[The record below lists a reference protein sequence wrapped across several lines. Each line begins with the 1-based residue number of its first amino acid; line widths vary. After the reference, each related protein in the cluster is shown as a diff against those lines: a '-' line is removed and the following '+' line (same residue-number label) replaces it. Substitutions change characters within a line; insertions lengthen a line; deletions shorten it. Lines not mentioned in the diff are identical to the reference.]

1 MKLGN
6 GMLWAAFAVVA
17 GAWGAPCASDFERA
31 SPESQGVSSA
41 AIQRWIEAC
50 ENDAATNRF
59 GNGYVHGFVILRHGR
74 LIAEGTWA
82 PQDTLKRPHMLY
94 SHSKSF
100 TSTAVG
106 FLVDDGRLD
115 LDRRVVSLFPDAAP
129 TEPSE
134 NLRQVRVRDLLTMN
148 LGADRTDAERD
159 ETIRKV
165 QVIFVMYAAELTR
178 FSRRTRSRLDQWAP
192 FRSFGVSPE
201 SIRATDGDTLA
212 SWAGSSVP
220 THAYDHDDRYAAV
233 NVLNRATVEIRI
245 FRGTLKRD
253 TLIAAIQI
261 VSNIFEYAMTH
272 TWDELRTSTWA
283 DVAAYKPYKEL
294 VNYMIARGL
303 LAAED
308 VPETLPA
315 GNRPSDFYG
324 VDGIARQAHA

>member
-1 MKLGN
+1 MIHNYSYKPEPEIGYKNDRESRERLTFGVE
-6 GMLWAAFAVVA
+6 LECEPRRD
-17 GAWGAPCASDFERA
+17 GAPKMDADELSDRIDEIAGDRVYCKSDCSLSRGLEIVTHPGTLA
-31 SPESQGVSSA
+31 HHMYVMHWRQ
-41 AIQRWIEAC
+41 IQRTC
-50 ENDAATNRF
+50 EKAGFRSHDTDNS
-59 GNGYVHGFVILRHGR
+59 GLHVHVGR
-74 LIAEGTWA
+74 A
-82 PQDTLKRPHMLY
+82 Q
-94 SHSKSF
+94 
-100 TSTAVG
+100 
-106 FLVDDGRLD
+106 
-115 LDRRVVSLFPDAAP
+115 
-129 TEPSE
+129 
-134 NLRQVRVRDLLTMN
+134 
-148 LGADRTDAERD
+148 LGSTDAERD

-220 THAYDHDDRYAAV
+220 THAYDHDDRYTAV

-253 TLIAAIQI
+253 TLIAAIQL

-294 VNYMIARGL
+294 VNYTIACGL

>member
-1 MKLGN
+1 MINRYSYKPEPRFGYKNDRESRERLTFGVE
-6 GMLWAAFAVVA
+6 LECEPRRD
-17 GAWGAPCASDFERA
+17 GAPKMDADELSDRIDEIAGDRVYCKSDCSLSRGLEIVTHPGTLA
-31 SPESQGVSSA
+31 HHMYVMHWRQ
-41 AIQRWIEAC
+41 IQRTC
-50 ENDAATNRF
+50 EKAGFRSHDTDNS
-59 GNGYVHGFVILRHGR
+59 GLHVHVGR
-74 LIAEGTWA
+74 A
-82 PQDTLKRPHMLY
+82 Q
-94 SHSKSF
+94 
-100 TSTAVG
+100 
-106 FLVDDGRLD
+106 
-115 LDRRVVSLFPDAAP
+115 
-129 TEPSE
+129 
-134 NLRQVRVRDLLTMN
+134 
-148 LGADRTDAERD
+148 LGSTDAERD

-165 QVIFVMYAAELTR
+165 QVLFIMYAAELTR

-253 TLIAAIQI
+253 TLIAAIQL
-261 VSNIFEYAMTH
+261 VSNVFEYAMTH
-272 TWDELRTSTWA
+272 DWADIPASTWA

-294 VNYMIARGL
+294 VNYMIARNL

-315 GNRPSDFYG
+315 SNRPSDFYG
-324 VDGIARQAHA
+324 VDGIARPAHA

>member
-1 MKLGN
+1 MYV
-6 GMLWAAFAVVA
+6 MHW
-17 GAWGAPCASDFERA
+17 R
-31 SPESQGVSSA
+31 Q
-41 AIQRWIEAC
+41 IQRTC
-50 ENDAATNRF
+50 EKAGFRSHDTDNS
-59 GNGYVHGFVILRHGR
+59 GLHVHVGR
-74 LIAEGTWA
+74 A
-82 PQDTLKRPHMLY
+82 Q
-94 SHSKSF
+94 
-100 TSTAVG
+100 
-106 FLVDDGRLD
+106 
-115 LDRRVVSLFPDAAP
+115 
-129 TEPSE
+129 
-134 NLRQVRVRDLLTMN
+134 
-148 LGADRTDAERD
+148 LGSTDAERD

-165 QVIFVMYAAELTR
+165 QVLFVMYAAELTR

-233 NVLNRATVEIRI
+233 NVTNSATVEIRI

-253 TLIAAIQI
+253 TLTAAIQL

-294 VNYMIARGL
+294 VNYTIARGL

>member
-1 MKLGN
+1 MINRYSYKPEPRFGYKNDRESREHLTFGVE
-6 GMLWAAFAVVA
+6 LECEPRRD
-17 GAWGAPCASDFERA
+17 GAPKMDADELSDRIDEIAGDRVYCKSDCSLSHGLEIVTHPGTLA
-31 SPESQGVSSA
+31 HHMYVMHWRQ
-41 AIQRWIEAC
+41 IQRTC
-50 ENDAATNRF
+50 EKAGFRSHDTDNS
-59 GNGYVHGFVILRHGR
+59 GLHVHVGR
-74 LIAEGTWA
+74 A
-82 PQDTLKRPHMLY
+82 Q
-94 SHSKSF
+94 
-100 TSTAVG
+100 
-106 FLVDDGRLD
+106 
-115 LDRRVVSLFPDAAP
+115 
-129 TEPSE
+129 
-134 NLRQVRVRDLLTMN
+134 
-148 LGADRTDAERD
+148 LGSTDAERD

-165 QVIFVMYAAELTR
+165 QVLFVMYAAELTR

-294 VNYMIARGL
+294 VNYTIARGL

>member
-1 MKLGN
+1 MINRYSYKPEPRFGYKNDRESHERLTFGVE
-6 GMLWAAFAVVA
+6 LECEPRRD
-17 GAWGAPCASDFERA
+17 GAPKMDADELSDRIDEIAGDRVYCK
-31 SPESQGVSSA
+31 SDCSLSRGLEIVSHPGTLA
-41 AIQRWIEAC
+41 HHMYVMHWRQIQRTC
-50 ENDAATNRF
+50 EKAGFRSHDTDNS
-59 GNGYVHGFVILRHGR
+59 GLHVHVGR
-74 LIAEGTWA
+74 E
-82 PQDTLKRPHMLY
+82 Q
-94 SHSKSF
+94 
-100 TSTAVG
+100 
-106 FLVDDGRLD
+106 
-115 LDRRVVSLFPDAAP
+115 
-129 TEPSE
+129 
-134 NLRQVRVRDLLTMN
+134 
-148 LGADRTDAERD
+148 LGSTDAERD

-165 QVIFVMYAAELTR
+165 QVIFIMYAAELTR
-178 FSRRTRSRLDQWAP
+178 FSRRARSRLNQWAP
-192 FRSFGVSPE
+192 FRSFGVSPD

-233 NVLNRATVEIRI
+233 NVMNRATVEIRI

-253 TLIAAIQI
+253 TLIAAIQL

-294 VNYMIARGL
+294 VNYTIARGL

-324 VDGIARQAHA
+324 VDGIARPAHA